1 MRRGLL
7 IVVAVVLAAGAGI
20 YVLSG
25 AGGPG
30 AGASPSPTLAPV
42 PAANT
47 VTADAQVVPARGAEL
62 SAPGAGGRVVDV
74 PVREGDQV
82 QADAPLL
89 KLDDR
94 AALAE
99 LASAQAALASA
110 QAASAQADATIRQ
123 ADAGID
129 AAEAGVTQAAAGVTI
144 ADANRDGLPSGAS
157 DDQERAADAQVSQAT
172 GALRAARAELSRA
185 RQARNIAVEAANG
198 AKAEVT
204 RAQAGVDAAEIALDE
219 LTLKAPFAGTVAFV
233 GPEVGETVG
242 AGTPVVRLADPSG
255 WRIETTDLDEASV
268 ARITDGATATVTVDA
283 FPEDPIDAKVVE
295 IASFGESQ
303 AGDIVF
309 RVILEP
315 TGTDL
320 PALRWNMT
328 ASVSIDAAS

>member
-1 MRRGLL
+1 MRRTLL
-7 IVVAVVLAAGAGI
+7 IVAAVVVAAGAGL
-20 YVLSG
+20 YLLTR

-30 AGASPSPTLAPV
+30 AGASPSPTIAPV
-42 PAANT
+42 PAADT
-47 VTADAQVVPARGAEL
+47 VTADAKVVPAKGAEL

-74 PVREGDQV
+74 AVKEGDQV

-94 AALAE
+94 AAQAE

-110 QAASAQADATIRQ
+110 QAASAQADAAVHQ
-123 ADAGID
+123 ADAGIE
-129 AAEAGVTQAAAGVTI
+129 AADAGVTQAEAGVTI
-144 ADANRDGLPSGAS
+144 ADANRDALPNAAS
-157 DDQERAADAQVSQAT
+157 DDQQRAADAQVSQAF
-172 GALRAARAELSRA
+172 GALRGARAELTRA
-185 RQARNIAVEAANG
+185 RQARNVAAAAADG

-204 RAQAGVDAAEIALDE
+204 RAQAGVDAAQVALDE
-219 LTLKAPFAGTVAFV
+219 LTLRAPFAGTVAFV
-233 GPEVGETVG
+233 GPTVGETVG
-242 AGTPVVRLADPSG
+242 AGTPVVRIADPSG

-268 ARITDGATATVTVDA
+268 ARIADGATATVTVDA

-295 IASFGESQ
+295 IASYGESQ

-315 TGTDL
+315 TGSDL

>member
-1 MRRGLL
+1 MRRNLL
-7 IVVAVVLAAGAGI
+7 VVVAVVVAAGVGL
-20 YVLSG
+20 YLVTG
-25 AGGPG
+25 AGRPG
-30 AGASPSPTLAPV
+30 VGASPSPTIAPV

-74 PVREGDQV
+74 LVKEGDRV
-82 QADAPLL
+82 QADSVLL

-94 AALAE
+94 AAQAG

-110 QAASAQADATIRQ
+110 QAASAQADAAIRQ
-123 ADAGID
+123 ADAGIA
-129 AAEAGVTQAAAGVTI
+129 AAEAGVTQAQAGVTI
-144 ADANRDGLPSGAS
+144 ADANRDGLPNAAS

-185 RQARNIAVEAANG
+185 RQARAVAVAAAAG
-198 AKAEVT
+198 AKAEVS
-204 RAQAGVDAAEIALDE
+204 RAQAGVDAAQVALDE
-219 LTLKAPFAGTVAFV
+219 LTLKAPFAGTIAFV

-255 WRIETTDLDEASV
+255 WRIETTNLDEASV
-268 ARITDGATATVTVDA
+268 ARIADGATATVTIDA
-283 FPEDPIDAKVVE
+283 FPEDPIGAKVVE
-295 IASFGESQ
+295 ISSFGESQ

-309 RVILEP
+309 RVVLEP

-328 ASVSIDAAS
+328 ASVSIDAAP